1 LLTTPTPSLESSLDT
16 VKVRSAFQEGSALP
30 STSPLTRPLL
40 PVTRWS
46 DHSRLVLAFCWVSAF
61 VTRIQRSGRGAG
73 RRSRAGRAKKA
84 RLLTFLCTF
93 QHYHDAQ
100 LHLLHACG
108 TNWTYHHLSEP
119 FGGKTTC
126 SSLTLVFLH
135 PFAPIQMQYDV
146 YKHVDTTDTVFN
158 EIDEAFMQ
166 VSSGSRRAWRCQ
178 ASSFGRHFESSY

>member
-30 STSPLTRPLL
+30 WTSLLTRPLFA
-40 PVTRWS
+40 VTRWS
-46 DHSRLVLAFCWVSAF
+46 DHSRLVLAFCWVSAS
-61 VTRIQRSGRGAG
+61 VTRMQRSGGHEG
-73 RRSRAGRAKKA
+73 RRSRAGRAKRA
-84 RLLTFLCTF
+84 RLLTVLCIS

-108 TNWTYHHLSEP
+108 ANWTYHHLGEP
-119 FGGKTTC
+119 FAGKMTC

-146 YKHVDTTDTVFN
+146 YKHVDTTETVFN

-166 VSSGSRRAWRCQ
+166 VSSGSRRARRCQ